1 MTFLTNGADIYSS
14 WTPKRKKKKKDKLKC
29 CFGYSHL
36 QSDSEMAKLVLKIV
50 WQSSGGHVQREK
62 NEGIWDSISKGEMK
76 FRVNG

>member
-36 QSDSEMAKLVLKIV
+36 QSDSEMAKLVLLSFGRQEVDMCNVKRMKA
-50 WQSSGGHVQREK
+50 SG
-62 NEGIWDSISKGEMK
+62 ISISKGEMK